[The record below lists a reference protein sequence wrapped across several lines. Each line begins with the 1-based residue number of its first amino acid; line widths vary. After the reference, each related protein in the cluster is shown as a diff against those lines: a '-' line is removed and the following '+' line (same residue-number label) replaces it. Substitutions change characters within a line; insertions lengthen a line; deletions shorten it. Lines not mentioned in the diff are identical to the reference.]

1 LQYLI
6 ELLKSNVHSSPKVF
20 LNLIENNQENNQI
33 VNQITIMLIAQNG
46 KYAVAEWRKAMMNI
60 LKILC
65 NRRDQNEQLKDIA
78 QQSS

>member
-1 LQYLI
+1 
-6 ELLKSNVHSSPKVF
+6 
-20 LNLIENNQENNQI
+20 
-33 VNQITIMLIAQNG
+33 AQNG

-78 QQSS
+78 QQSSMFNKTTFKQKLKSCWEQTSDNPADENKEHRILCN